1 MQLNLYWYNNFIAMS
16 KFRYWKLT
24 YGDVEKLTYNSDKI
38 LNWEIKCVR
47 EPEDEAKFIGVFLYR
62 NGTPLDYE
70 SKKGIVYYYNNIE
83 RKELP
88 SITKFLKD
96 RFNGNILEKG
106 ERIFLEG
113 SNEIYNPIDIAN
125 LAKDLENK
133 LEAKSIISMEL
144 HDTTQEE
151 LKEWGFP
158 EAKLL
163 PIPT

>member
-1 MQLNLYWYNNFIAMS
+1 MS

-24 YGDVEKLTYNSDKI
+24 YDDVEKLTYDPGKI

-47 EPEDEAKFIGVFLYR
+47 EPENDAKFIGVFLYR
-62 NGTPLDYE
+62 NGTPHDYE
-70 SKKGIVYYYNNIE
+70 AKKGIVYYYNNIE
-83 RKELP
+83 RNELP
-88 SITKFLKD
+88 SITKFLKN
-96 RFNGNILEKG
+96 RFNGNVIEKG

-113 SNEIYNPIDIAN
+113 SDEIYEPKDIAV
-125 LAKDLENK
+125 LAKDLENELK
-133 LEAKSIISMEL
+133 ANPIISMEL

>member
-1 MQLNLYWYNNFIAMS
+1 MNLYWYNNFIAMS

-113 SNEIYNPIDIAN
+113 SNEIYDPIDIAN

-144 HDTTQEE
+144 HDTTQEQ

>member
-1 MQLNLYWYNNFIAMS
+1 MS

-24 YGDVEKLTYNSDKI
+24 YGDVEKLTYDSSKI
-38 LNWEIKCVR
+38 LNWEIKCIR

-62 NGTPLDYE
+62 NGTPHDYE
-70 SKKGIVYYYNNIE
+70 SKKGIVYYHNNID
-83 RKELP
+83 RNELP
-88 SITKFLKD
+88 SITKFLKNK
-96 RFNGNILEKG
+96 FNGNIVEKS

-113 SNEIYNPIDIAN
+113 SKEIYEPRDIAS
-125 LAKDLENK
+125 LAKELEGELN
-133 LEAKSIISMEL
+133 ANPVISMEL
-144 HDTTQEE
+144 DDTTQEQ

>member
-113 SNEIYNPIDIAN
+113 SNEIYDPIAIAN

-133 LEAKSIISMEL
+133 
-144 HDTTQEE
+144 
-151 LKEWGFP
+151 
-158 EAKLL
+158 
-163 PIPT
+163 